1 MRFFKTLFDSS
12 LQDNETLHL
21 KTIQKDAAQ
30 TTNNLSF
37 CVCKITQNKIK
48 YFPVTT
54 KSEVAQEAFLFC
66 WTLQCHNSLTKWNYK

>member
-30 TTNNLSF
+30 TT
-37 CVCKITQNKIK
+37 KIYHFVFAK
-48 YFPVTT
+48 
-54 KSEVAQEAFLFC
+54 
-66 WTLQCHNSLTKWNYK
+66 